1 MSTDASPQVDVARGQ
16 GGISLLITPI
26 SSGEMGNKD
35 QIDGGG
41 SVEGLKRGKSTESS
55 FRRAGW

>member
-1 MSTDASPQVDVARGQ
+1 M
-16 GGISLLITPI
+16 ITPI